1 MILEVIFQL
10 LNLFSSYESKNKCK
24 SEISVLLLVKEQTF

>member
-10 LNLFSSYESKNKCK
+10 LNQFSSYECKNKRK